1 MSNQEETEGIT
12 NKQRIA
18 YFVVVP
24 LIFTSLLVGVGAVI
38 VQQGKSATF
47 SESLVKAGKSVVTN
61 TESAVSS
68 VTSSKKPASDTSAA
82 GAANSGN
89 NAAADPNIPSSNAS
103 GAAATDPSKVS
114 PSATAP
120 ISSPSTLKPAP
131 VTPPPPTA
139 DEQFKQKVD
148 EVATEFSKMTPKQAS
163 AIISS
168 MSTKDAVFT
177 MVGMKATQRAGILST
192 MDPKQASIISKSLKD
207 FPPDNKESADKV
219 EAQLSGLPDTQQAS
233 EELIKTY
240 NQMPAHSAALLIT
253 EVMKSNQKKAISITF
268 GMDTAARAQMMS
280 DLVSATKT
288 NPEGVSTATII
299 SENMAK

>member
-1 MSNQEETEGIT
+1 MSNQQENEDIS

-47 SESLVKAGKSVVTN
+47 TESLVKAGKSVVTS

-68 VTSSKKPASDTSAA
+68 VTSSKKPAPDTSVA

-103 GAAATDPSKVS
+103 GAVATDPSKVS
-114 PSATAP
+114 FSATAP
-120 ISSPSTLKPAP
+120 ISSSATLKQAP
-131 VTPPPPTA
+131 ITPPSPTA

-148 EVATEFSKMTPKQAS
+148 EVATEFSKMTPTQAS

-192 MDPKQASIISKSLKD
+192 MDPKQASIISKVLKD
-207 FPPDNKESADKV
+207 FPPDNKESAGKV

-233 EELIKTY
+233 DELIKTY

-253 EVMKSNQKKAISITF
+253 EVMKSNQKKALSITF

-280 DLVSATKT
+280 DLVSATQT
-288 NPEGVSTATII
+288 NPEGVSTAAII